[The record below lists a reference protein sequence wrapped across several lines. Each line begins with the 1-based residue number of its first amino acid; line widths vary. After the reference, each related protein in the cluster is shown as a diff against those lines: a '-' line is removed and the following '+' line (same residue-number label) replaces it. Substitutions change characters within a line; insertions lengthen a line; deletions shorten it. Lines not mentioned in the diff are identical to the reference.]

1 MGRIERGFRLAG
13 ASWQVLR
20 SDKAL
25 MVLPVVSVLVIV
37 VFSAAVL
44 SPALVNGVSHTSRP
58 ALYLLLA
65 LVYFVSTFVATFSNA
80 AIVAAATDRL
90 RGGPGSVSQGLRT
103 AWTRVDKL
111 LAWSALS
118 ASVGLVLRALEE
130 RGGIFGAI
138 VGRLIGAA
146 WSVVTFFVVPVMI
159 YEPVGPID
167 AVKRSGS
174 LFRQRWGEQL
184 VGNGSIS
191 IAMIV
196 VGIPVVVLC
205 AVLGA
210 VAPALAIV
218 VAVLGFGTLLA
229 AGAALSGIFNA
240 ALYRFAVSGE
250 VSAPFFSQ
258 DFEQAFRPRRSRGGG
273 LFGGGGLGGGGFG
286 AFGAPGGFSGKG
298 FGGPTVSDPPE
309 SPDSGYPR
317 V

>member
-25 MVLPVVSVLVIV
+25 MVLPVVSVLAIV
-37 VFSAAVL
+37 VFAAAVL
-44 SPALVNGVSHTSRP
+44 SPALVDGVAKTSKP
-58 ALYLLLA
+58 VLYLLLA

-111 LAWSALS
+111 IAWSALS
-118 ASVGLVLRALEE
+118 ATVGLVLRAVEE
-130 RGGIFGAI
+130 RAGIFGAI

-191 IAMIV
+191 IAM
-196 VGIPVVVLC
+196 VVVAVPVAILC
-205 AVLGA
+205 SVLGA
-210 VAPALAIV
+210 VAPALAII

-258 DFEQAFRPRRSRGGG
+258 DFEQAFRPRRNRTGGMFGGG
-273 LFGGGGLGGGGFG
+273 MLGGGGGGGLGG
-286 AFGAPGGFSGKG
+286 FGAPGGFSGKG
-298 FGGPTVSDPPE
+298 FGGPTVADT
-309 SPDSGYPR
+309 PDNGYPKI
-317 V
+317 